1 MSDLAAPYQRTG
13 TLAGTCLCT
22 GVRIRVDGDY
32 VAAVGVCH
40 CRKCRVWS
48 GTITGY
54 FLAKP
59 DAVHVEGP
67 TKSYA
72 STPFASRTFCE
83 VCGTN
88 LWLRN
93 NGEDDEYELMPALFV
108 EAESFPVISEIYC
121 DRAPAY
127 GQLKGDHKRATQA
140 QYEANNPFVE
150 GDTP

>member
-1 MSDLAAPYQRTG
+1 MSDITAPYRRTG
-13 TLAGTCLCT
+13 ALSGMCMCGATH
-22 GVRIRVDGDY
+22 IRVEGEY
-32 VAAVGVCH
+32 VAAIGICH

-54 FLAKP
+54 FIASA
-59 DAVHVEGP
+59 DAVSVEGP
-67 TKSYA
+67 VKTYA
-72 STPFASRTFCE
+72 STPFATRAFCE

-93 NGEDDEYELMPALFV
+93 NGPDEDYELVPAPFKD
-108 EAESFPVISEIYC
+108 ADSFPVISEIYC

-127 GQLKGDHKRATQA
+127 GQLKGDHVRATQA
-140 QYEANNPFVE
+140 QYEAKHPFVE

>member
-1 MSDLAAPYQRTG
+1 MSDLAAPFRRTG
-13 TLAGTCLCT
+13 TLDGMCLCGAT
-22 GVRIRVDGDY
+22 RVGIDGDY
-32 VAAVGVCH
+32 VAAVGICH
-40 CRKCRVWS
+40 CRKCRVWT

-54 FLAKP
+54 FMASP
-59 DAVHVEGP
+59 EAVHVEGP
-67 TKSYA
+67 VKTYA
-72 STPFASRTFCE
+72 STPFATRAFCE

-93 NGEDDEYELMPALFV
+93 NEPEDDYEFVPAFFTD
-108 EAESFPVISEIYC
+108 ADAFPVISEIYC